1 MYIEVNKWAIKIN
14 YKAHLKL
21 LDESRG
27 NTKAVHDISDL
38 SYGLD
43 LTYGGLLDQ
52 CFGWTAFHGW
62 VT

>member
-14 YKAHLKL
+14 YIAHLKL

-27 NTKAVHDISDL
+27 NTKAVHKISDL

-52 CFGWTAFHGW
+52 CFG
-62 VT
+62 